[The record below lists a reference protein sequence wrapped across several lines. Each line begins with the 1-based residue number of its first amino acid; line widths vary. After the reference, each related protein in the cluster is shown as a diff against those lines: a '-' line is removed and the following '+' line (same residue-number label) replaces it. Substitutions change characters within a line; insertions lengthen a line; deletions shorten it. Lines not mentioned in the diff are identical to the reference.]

1 MCDPLSMGGLA
12 MTAASVGANQM
23 GANAQSSARAAAT
36 SAEQQRQQQFRKQSG
51 DLFDVTLDKARAPTQ
66 SAEQA
71 AMADA
76 RTKKDEATL
85 DANRGV
91 YGTAGASLDGESRS
105 AIARSLSGALTRGK
119 QQAKANAAVNGVGD
133 QTARMGIELGRAGQW
148 QNIFGG
154 NARNS
159 AALLPGELQA
169 ANGAGSTEWGIGQ
182 LLGVGGQAMGAAGM
196 LPNALTWGDMFGSS
210 TPVVGSSPAGMAV
223 PQGARQ
229 VGWFG

>member
-23 GANAQSSARAAAT
+23 GASAQEGARNSANM
-36 SAEQQRQQQFRKQSG
+36 AEQQRQQQFRKQSG

-66 SAEQA
+66 IAEQA
-71 AMADA
+71 AMADYRA
-76 RTKKDEATL
+76 NKDAATL

-91 YGTAGASLDGESRS
+91 YGTAGASLDGESKS

-133 QTARMGIELGRAGQW
+133 QTAKMGIELGRAGQW

-159 AALLPGELQA
+159 AALLSGELQA
-169 ANGAGSTEWGIGQ
+169 ANGAGSTERGIGQ
-182 LLGVGGQAMGAAGM
+182 LLGVAGQGMGSAGM
-196 LPNALTWGDMFGSS
+196 LTGAPTWGDMFGGS

-229 VGWFG
+229 RGWFG

>member
-1 MCDPLSMGGLA
+1 MCGPLAAAGGLA
-12 MTAASVGANQM
+12 SAASVGMNMLGAQAQEGARNSANM
-23 GANAQSSARAAAT
+23 
-36 SAEQQRQQQFRKQSG
+36 AEQQRQQQFRKQSG

-66 SAEQA
+66 IAEQA
-71 AMADA
+71 AMADYRA
-76 RTKKDEATL
+76 NKDAATL

-91 YGTAGASLDGESRS
+91 YGTGGASLDGESRS

-133 QTARMGIELGRAGQW
+133 QTAKMGIELGRAGQW

-169 ANGAGSTEWGIGQ
+169 ANAAGSTERGIGQ
-182 LLGVGGQAMGAAGM
+182 LLGVAGQGLGGSGM
-196 LPNALTWGDMFGSS
+196 LTDAPTWGDMFGSS
-210 TPVVGSSPAGMAV
+210 TPVLGSSPAGMAV

-229 VGWFG
+229 RGWFG